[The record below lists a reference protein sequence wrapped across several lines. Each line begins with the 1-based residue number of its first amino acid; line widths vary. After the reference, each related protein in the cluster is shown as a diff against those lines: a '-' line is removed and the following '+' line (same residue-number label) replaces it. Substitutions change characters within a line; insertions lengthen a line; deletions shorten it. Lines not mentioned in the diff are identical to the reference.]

1 MMRKATRCNERGDAG
16 VKNKK
21 KLSLLIVLM
30 LGLFLMKTNTT
41 LFGQEIKAA
50 PAKSELVKD
59 ETGKTTATES
69 SEQTEATTES
79 TDSANTLP
87 NLLEFSPMSSPFSTT
102 MTGKIST
109 GLELLES
116 LMGEGVAISGQ
127 KVTGSGNAFGEFSN
141 GFDTVGIRD
150 GIILS
155 TGRATDVLGTNTN
168 NRTTTEFNTAGDSD
182 IAAMIYANTGQTPT
196 THDAAVLE
204 FDFVP
209 KGDNLRFEYVFGSEE
224 YNYFVGGRF
233 NDAFGYFLDGVNIAL
248 LPGTTTSVSINN
260 VNAGNDGVL
269 PKIPAVNPQYYRNN
283 STSDAPLR
291 KTPIATQLNGLTTVL
306 SVNTKLVPNKKYH
319 MKLVVADVSD
329 RKNDS
334 AVFIQARSFTSSYVV
349 NYQAGEDGVGTPPED
364 GQAVLNEDYAIA
376 SPTNLSKPGYLF
388 DGWKSSVDGVTYQV
402 GEIVKLSEPT
412 TYTAQWKLNT
422 FNVNYALGGGSGTLP
437 STASYEVGKTV
448 TLASA
453 NGITRDKYRFIGWRS
468 STNNTVYQ
476 PGQTFVMSQDVI
488 LTAEW
493 ELTPTTGRVNFVYKD
508 TKGNLIVPPVG
519 VTLPPNPDT
528 QPINNNVKYAIPDFS
543 PDYAISKIE
552 GSSMNDL
559 LNNNFYVVITEAPK
573 TVTLTYEKLGKVN
586 IKYVDEARNP
596 LTPPTGAPT
605 LLTGEMGKSKEANIP
620 SLLPDYEISSVE
632 GATLSGNKL
641 TYLVASLT
649 DADQTVT
656 LVYKAV
662 PKEVKMTIKYKMS
675 GTTNGVIDLASK
687 VAVVDVVKTVT
698 IGQLISGYADTH
710 KVAIDGYTFATA
722 TGNIG
727 NVPDQDFVVTYYY
740 EGQLSLEKV
749 PDKVNFGQTA
759 DLISFGKK
767 ELYPKDPMEVGILD
781 TRDSSSTS
789 WELQLR
795 VSEPMKTAS
804 NQLLKGSLKFNQG
817 GTDITLTDVGQV
829 IRKQGTKVLGREDLT
844 WSSTGDKGLFLEQQP
859 GNLKDVVYSG
869 TLSWQLTDGL

>member
-1 MMRKATRCNERGDAG
+1 M
-16 VKNKK
+16 KNKK
-21 KLSLLIVLM
+21 KLSILIVLM

-41 LFGQEIKAA
+41 LFGQEIKAT
-50 PAKSELVKD
+50 PAKSELVKK
-59 ETGKTTATES
+59 ETQETTATES
-69 SEQTEATTES
+69 DEQGEATTES
-79 TDSANTLP
+79 IVSTNELP
-87 NLLEFSPMSSPFSTT
+87 NLLDVSPVFSPFSTS
-102 MTGKIST
+102 MTAKKSPGAM
-109 GLELLES
+109 LLRN
-116 LMGEGVAISGQ
+116 LFGEGVEITNQ
-127 KVTGSGNAFGEFSN
+127 KVTGSDLSFGEFAN
-141 GFDTVGIRD
+141 GFDTIGIEE

-155 TGRATDVLGTNTN
+155 TGRATDVVGSN
-168 NRTTTEFNTAGDSD
+168 TTTRISSQLNTAGDSD
-182 IAAMIYANTGQTPT
+182 IAAMVKEQTGTAYT

-224 YNYFVGGRF
+224 YNYFVGGKF
-233 NDAFGYFLDGVNIAL
+233 NDAFGYFLDGVNVAL

-260 VNAGNDGVL
+260 VNGGNEGVT
-269 PKIPAVNPQYYRNN
+269 PNRPAVNPEYYRNN
-283 STSDAPLR
+283 SVQDSPLR
-291 KTPIATQLNGLTTVL
+291 KTAIESQLNGLTTVL

-319 MKLVVADVSD
+319 MKLAVADVQD
-329 RKNDS
+329 MQMDT
-334 AVFIQARSFTSSYVV
+334 AVFIKARSFTSSYVV
-349 NYQAGEDGVGTPPED
+349 NYQAGDGVGTPPVD
-364 GQAVLNEDYAIA
+364 GQAVLNEDYTIA
-376 SPTNLSKPGYLF
+376 SPTNLSKPGYIF
-388 DGWKSSVDGVTYQV
+388 SGWKSSVNGVTYQA
-402 GEIVKLSEPT
+402 GEVVKLSEAT

-422 FNVNYALGGGSGTLP
+422 FNVSYALGGGSGTLP

-453 NGITRDKYRFIGWRS
+453 TGITRDKYRFIGWRS
-468 STNNTVYQ
+468 SANNTVYQ
-476 PGQTFVMSQDVI
+476 PGQTFVMSQEVI

-493 ELTPTTGRVNFVYKD
+493 ELAPTTGRVNFVYKD

-519 VTLPPNPDT
+519 VIVPANPDT

-586 IKYVDEARNP
+586 VKYVDEARNP

-605 LLTGEMGKSKEANIP
+605 LLTGEIGKSKEANIP

-656 LVYKAV
+656 LVYKV
-662 PKEVKMTIKYKMS
+662 IPKEVKMTVKYKMS
-675 GTTNGVIDLASK
+675 GTTNGVIDLATK
-687 VAVVDVVKTVT
+687 ATVADVVKTVT
-698 IGQLISGYADTH
+698 IGQPISGYADAH
-710 KVAIDGYTFATA
+710 KVAIDGYAYNSV
-722 TGNIG
+722 TGNAG
-727 NVPDQDFVVTYYY
+727 NVPDQDFEVTYYY

-749 PDKVNFGQTA
+749 PDKVDFGQIA
-759 DLISFGKK
+759 GLISFGKK
-767 ELYPKDPMEVGILD
+767 DLYPETPIKVGILD
-781 TRDSSSTS
+781 TRDSTSTS

-795 VSEPMKTAS
+795 VTEPMKTAS
-804 NQLLKGSLKFNQG
+804 NQLLNGSLKFNQG

-829 IRKQGTKVLGREDLT
+829 IRKQGSKVLGREDLT

-859 GNLKDVVYSG
+859 SNLKDVVYEG
-869 TLSWQLTDGL
+869 KLAWQLTDGL